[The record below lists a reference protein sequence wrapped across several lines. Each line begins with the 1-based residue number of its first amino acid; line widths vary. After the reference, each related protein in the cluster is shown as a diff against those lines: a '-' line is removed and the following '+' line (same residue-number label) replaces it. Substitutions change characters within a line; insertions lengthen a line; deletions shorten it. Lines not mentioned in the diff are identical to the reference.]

1 MKRGWRKLILLV
13 EDLQPVGVGEP
24 ARAVAVTICAPRAAG
39 PAVASLLLHGIRL
52 LSPQLNLHY
61 INSCYLYGD
70 KYLIL
75 ENVVAP
81 ACRFFFKA
89 LAPKKPPTKS
99 AATAMGRRTATT
111 IQPEESAMQSSTLR

>member
-1 MKRGWRKLILLV
+1 MIPLL
-13 EDLQPVGVGEP
+13 
-24 ARAVAVTICAPRAAG
+24 RIF
-39 PAVASLLLHGIRL
+39 
-52 LSPQLNLHY
+52 
-61 INSCYLYGD
+61 
-70 KYLIL
+70 

-111 IQPEESAMQSSTLR
+111 IQPEESAMQSSTLRWAASKSLAHRFRTFFVKSCRSSEIEKREFSPLQKEKDFGSYRDFESYQDKVA